1 MRLAR
6 GEVLGLLNNDL
17 LFEPGWLE
25 PMLAV
30 LESPV
35 LNAACV
41 GNVQYRVADGALDHA
56 GVLLNCRGQFEHIQ
70 ALPDAGPG
78 YVRVLAVT
86 GACML
91 MRKADFEQVGGFDE
105 VFVNGCEDLDL
116 CYKLWA
122 ARKSVY
128 VANTSRIRHHVSLSR
143 SRESL
148 QNERNSR
155 HLFGKWRAQ
164 IKNELSAQWATLLQ
178 AGPEA
183 YQPYIHGTLSP
194 AFLATP
200 QIAARTVAEAMLLR
214 EEYRWARDLDGADPN
229 ANLAG
234 RWRVTGLQPHWAVT
248 ASHPFVTASA
258 ARQSMGTTPALE
270 LSVQGL
276 SSARNFYVCGH
287 KLGQPPAQAIAITIS
302 VNGIQQQTTTLGDAP
317 NFNVGIID
325 PIVLPGLA
333 NCFKVTFRFV
343 SAQGQDLG
351 DASKAVVVTQL
362 VLDDGVVGGYVP
374 IQSGLDITSI

>member
-1 MRLAR
+1 M
-6 GEVLGLLNNDL
+6 N
-17 LFEPGWLE
+17 
-25 PMLAV
+25 
-30 LESPV
+30 
-35 LNAACV
+35 
-41 GNVQYRVADGALDHA
+41 RVAAYA
-56 GVLLNCRGQFEHIQ
+56 GT
-70 ALPDAGPG
+70 
-78 YVRVLAVT
+78 T
-86 GACML
+86 GL
-91 MRKADFEQVGGFDE
+91 EGGFDE
-105 VFVNGCEDLDL
+105 AFVNGCEDLDL
-116 CYKLWA
+116 CYRLRA

-143 SRESL
+143 GRESL

-183 YQPYIHGTLSP
+183 YQPYVHGTLSP

-214 EEYRWARDLDGADPN
+214 QEQRGARELDGTDPN
-229 ANLAG
+229 ANLAD
-234 RWRVTGLQPHWAVT
+234 RCRVTGLQPHWAVT

-258 ARQSMGTTPALE
+258 ARQSIGTTQPLE

-276 SSARNFYVCGH
+276 RSARNIYVCGH
-287 KLGQPPAQAIAITIS
+287 MMGQPPAQTIAITIS
-302 VNGIQQQTTTLGDAP
+302 VNGIQQQTFTLGDAP
-317 NFNVGIID
+317 NFNVGITD

-333 NCFKVTFRFV
+333 NCFNVSFRFV
-343 SAQGQDLG
+343 NAQGQEQG

-362 VLDDGVVGGYVP
+362 VLDDGVVGHPSLVAAGRDG
-374 IQSGLDITSI
+374 QG

>member
-1 MRLAR
+1 
-6 GEVLGLLNNDL
+6 
-17 LFEPGWLE
+17 
-25 PMLAV
+25 MLAV

-41 GNVQYRVADGALDHA
+41 GNVQYRVADRALDHA
-56 GVLLNCRGQFEHIQ
+56 GVHLNCRGQFEHIQ

-78 YVRVLAVT
+78 YARVLAVT

-105 VFVNGCEDLDL
+105 VLVNGCEDLDL
-116 CYKLWA
+116 CYKLRA

-200 QIAARTVAEAMLLR
+200 QVAARTIAEAMLLR
-214 EEYRWARDLDGADPN
+214 EEQRWARDLDSADPN

-234 RWRVTGLQPHWAVT
+234 RCRVTGLQPHWAATASRAFVT
-248 ASHPFVTASA
+248 ASHPFVTASPPFVTASA
-258 ARQSMGTTPALE
+258 ARQSIATSPPLE

-276 SSARNFYVCGH
+276 RSARNFFVCGH
-287 KLGQPPAQAIAITIS
+287 KMGQPPPQAIAITIS
-302 VNGIQQQTTTLGDAP
+302 VNGIQQQTFTLGDAP

-325 PIVLPGLA
+325 PLVLPGLA

-362 VLDDGVVGGYVP
+362 VLDDGVVVG
-374 IQSGLDITSI
+374 

>member
-1 MRLAR
+1 M
-6 GEVLGLLNNDL
+6 N
-17 LFEPGWLE
+17 
-25 PMLAV
+25 
-30 LESPV
+30 
-35 LNAACV
+35 
-41 GNVQYRVADGALDHA
+41 RVAAYA
-56 GVLLNCRGQFEHIQ
+56 GT
-70 ALPDAGPG
+70 
-78 YVRVLAVT
+78 T
-86 GACML
+86 GL
-91 MRKADFEQVGGFDE
+91 EGGFDE
-105 VFVNGCEDLDL
+105 AFVNGCEDLDL
-116 CYKLWA
+116 CYRLRA

-143 SRESL
+143 GRESL

-214 EEYRWARDLDGADPN
+214 QEQRWARDLDGADPN
-229 ANLAG
+229 TNLAG
-234 RWRVTGLQPHWAVT
+234 RCRVTGLQPHWPVT

-258 ARQSMGTTPALE
+258 ARQSIGTTQPLE

-276 SSARNFYVCGH
+276 SSARNIYVCGH
-287 KLGQPPAQAIAITIS
+287 MMGQPPAQTIAITIS
-302 VNGIQQQTTTLGDAP
+302 VNGIQQQTFTLGDAP
-317 NFNVGIID
+317 NFNVGITD

-333 NCFKVTFRFV
+333 NCFNVSFRFV
-343 SAQGQDLG
+343 NAQGQEQG

-362 VLDDGVVGGYVP
+362 VLDDGVVGHPSLVAAGRDG
-374 IQSGLDITSI
+374 QG

>member
-1 MRLAR
+1 MRR
-6 GEVLGLLNNDL
+6 
-17 LFEPGWLE
+17 
-25 PMLAV
+25 
-30 LESPV
+30 S
-35 LNAACV
+35 
-41 GNVQYRVADGALDHA
+41 
-56 GVLLNCRGQFEHIQ
+56 
-70 ALPDAGPG
+70 
-78 YVRVLAVT
+78 
-86 GACML
+86 
-91 MRKADFEQVGGFDE
+91 DFEQVGGFDE
-105 VFVNGCEDLDL
+105 VFVNGCEDVDL
-116 CYKLWA
+116 CYKLRA

-148 QNERNSR
+148 QNERNSW

-214 EEYRWARDLDGADPN
+214 QEQRWARDLDGADPN
-229 ANLAG
+229 TNLAG
-234 RWRVTGLQPHWAVT
+234 RCRVTGLQPHWPVT

-258 ARQSMGTTPALE
+258 ARQSIGTTQPLE

-276 SSARNFYVCGH
+276 SSARNIYVCGH
-287 KLGQPPAQAIAITIS
+287 MMGQPPAQTIAITIS
-302 VNGIQQQTTTLGDAP
+302 VNGIQQQTFTLGDAP

-343 SAQGQDLG
+343 SAHGQDLG
-351 DASKAVVVTQL
+351 DASKAVVLTQL
-362 VLDDGVVGGYVP
+362 VLDDGVVVG
-374 IQSGLDITSI
+374 